1 MPDTHTTR
9 LLVMLAL
16 ISVASCSAEVVTS
29 VEVAAATVAVL
40 PTTTAAP
47 TTTTTAAPTTT
58 MVPPTT
64 TTVSP
69 TTTTTAAPTTTTV
82 GQTVPR
88 RTPSAEDPL
97 RVMIVGDSVTYEIQP
112 GLTAALE
119 HTGLVTSANRTQV
132 GFGLSRWP
140 IYPWWDVWEPFLDEV
155 QPEAVV
161 IQAGI
166 WDVAEVFASEL
177 RRPVPTDP
185 DWDEQFTFLMEVAV
199 DVLSSDGAIVYWQT
213 MLPSTSPG
221 PGGRL
226 NDLVADLADRDDRV
240 VMVDFTPAFTRNGG
254 YTGFVERDGVE
265 WPIRKVD
272 GVHLCREGS
281 EIAGRV
287 TAEAIATDWGFEV
300 VDGWEDGAWRADPLF
315 DVDPCDDPA
324 PPGSPS

>member
-16 ISVASCSAEVVTS
+16 ISVASCSAEVATS
-29 VEVAAATVAVL
+29 VEVASTTVVVLPTSTTVVVL
-40 PTTTAAP
+40 PTTAAD
-47 TTTTTAAPTTT
+47 
-58 MVPPTT
+58 PP
-64 TTVSP
+64 
-69 TTTTTAAPTTTTV
+69 TTTTAAPTTTTV

-240 VMVDFTPAFTRNGG
+240 VMVDLTPAFTRNGG

>member
-1 MPDTHTTR
+1 
-9 LLVMLAL
+9 
-16 ISVASCSAEVVTS
+16 
-29 VEVAAATVAVL
+29 
-40 PTTTAAP
+40 
-47 TTTTTAAPTTT
+47 
-58 MVPPTT
+58 
-64 TTVSP
+64 
-69 TTTTTAAPTTTTV
+69 
-82 GQTVPR
+82 
-88 RTPSAEDPL
+88 
-97 RVMIVGDSVTYEIQP
+97 MIVGDSVTYEIQP

-140 IYPWWDVWEPFLDEV
+140 IYPWWDVWETFLDEV

-166 WDVAEVFASEL
+166 WDVAEVFAGEL

-240 VMVDFTPAFTRNGG
+240 VMVDLTPAFTRNGG

>member
-1 MPDTHTTR
+1 
-9 LLVMLAL
+9 
-16 ISVASCSAEVVTS
+16 
-29 VEVAAATVAVL
+29 
-40 PTTTAAP
+40 
-47 TTTTTAAPTTT
+47 
-58 MVPPTT
+58 
-64 TTVSP
+64 
-69 TTTTTAAPTTTTV
+69 
-82 GQTVPR
+82 
-88 RTPSAEDPL
+88 
-97 RVMIVGDSVTYEIQP
+97 MIVGDSVTYEIQP

-140 IYPWWDVWEPFLDEV
+140 IYPWWDVWETFLDEV

-166 WDVAEVFASEL
+166 WDVAEVFAGEL

-185 DWDEQFTFLMEVAV
+185 DWDEQFTFLMEAAV

-287 TAEAIATDWGFEV
+287 TAEAIATELGEPLGEPNIAEFANGEIHCRFSESIRGCDAFIIQSHSNFEESSINDTLMEQLIM
-300 VDGWEDGAWRADPLF
+300 VDAARRASAKRTHESTLMLS
-315 DVDPCDDPA
+315 
-324 PPGSPS
+324 SPRRVLSTSPVTPIQSPR

>member
-29 VEVAAATVAVL
+29 VEVAAPTVAVL
-40 PTTTAAP
+40 PTTTAA
-47 TTTTTAAPTTT
+47 
-58 MVPPTT
+58 
-64 TTVSP
+64 P

-166 WDVAEVFASEL
+166 WDVAEVFAGEL

>member
-16 ISVASCSAEVVTS
+16 ISVASCSAEVATS
-29 VEVAAATVAVL
+29 VEVASTTVVVLPPSTTVVVL
-40 PTTTAAP
+40 PTTAA
-47 TTTTTAAPTTT
+47 
-58 MVPPTT
+58 VPP
-64 TTVSP
+64 
-69 TTTTTAAPTTTTV
+69 TTTTAAPTTTTV

-240 VMVDFTPAFTRNGG
+240 VMVDLTPAFTRNGG

>member
-16 ISVASCSAEVVTS
+16 ISVASCSAEVATS
-29 VEVAAATVAVL
+29 VEVASTTVVVLPTSTTVVVL
-40 PTTTAAP
+40 PTTAA
-47 TTTTTAAPTTT
+47 
-58 MVPPTT
+58 VPP
-64 TTVSP
+64 
-69 TTTTTAAPTTTTV
+69 TTTTAAPTTTTV

-240 VMVDFTPAFTRNGG
+240 VMVDLTPAFTRNGG

>member
-16 ISVASCSAEVVTS
+16 ISVASCSAEVATS
-29 VEVAAATVAVL
+29 VEVAATTVAVL

-47 TTTTTAAPTTT
+47 ATTATAAPA
-58 MVPPTT
+58 
-64 TTVSP
+64 
-69 TTTTTAAPTTTTV
+69 TTATAASTTTTV

-240 VMVDFTPAFTRNGG
+240 VMVDLTPAFTRNGG